1 MNNLGLTIMSTQ
13 ADRQYFQD
21 RVDETLNDVQR
32 ALDMAAANDTGTV
45 ILDQSSVGR
54 LSRMDALQQQ
64 AMAAGRKETLL
75 REKRRLEAARV
86 RLGEGTFGV
95 CCRCNEPI
103 PRDRL
108 EADMGAPFCADCQAE
123 IEAGQSGLKR

>member
-1 MNNLGLTIMSTQ
+1 MLTQ
-13 ADRQYFQD
+13 ADRQYFLV

-32 ALDMAAANDTGTV
+32 ALDMATANDTGIV

-64 AMAAGRKETLL
+64 AMAAGWKETLR
-75 REKRRLEAARV
+75 REKRRLDAARI
-86 RLGEGTFGV
+86 RLGEGSFGV

-108 EADMGAPFCADCQAE
+108 EVDMGAPFCADCQVE
-123 IEAGQSGLKR
+123 IEEDRNTTRR